1 MSTVF
6 TEDVKVSLSTDG
18 RSRPALPNG
27 VRSGDCA
34 VELGIWLAG
43 LVSFLGSG
51 PNAFFEAESAT
62 REREMRVLHTA
73 LRRCAMLNAML
84 LDPQTRLDSKKRDGL
99 QELAGT
105 LRDAILIGDAMI
117 GLEKRGNAEWR
128 AWTSTISHRLGAVRV
143 VSELVRAADAAG
155 DRNLPPTLLK
165 LTETADHSTEHAEL
179 ALVLPRFGRV
189 LNSLSV
195 IGGMLE
201 RDEPLKPAMVIFSR
215 VNEQIL
221 ELTTFIDNRLERFLD
236 ADAEVFSS
244 LDAASYTASMEL
256 KKVYSHEL
264 AALAQLRPAPSV
276 YARIETAYSLL
287 NDGFQQILA
296 GFVRLVDPSV
306 DVFSIFPSFVAKRE
320 QSLSLRSELA
330 KLVKLIQKAEAA
342 PQDAAINAMQT
353 AIADFME
360 TTVRF
365 LFYKDTETV
374 ERFVAEIMVT
384 RNNEDLVPLLHRFGA
399 YLETLLGQVGLR
411 TVIATDSFKA

>member
-1 MSTVF
+1 
-6 TEDVKVSLSTDG
+6 
-18 RSRPALPNG
+18 
-27 VRSGDCA
+27 
-34 VELGIWLAG
+34 
-43 LVSFLGSG
+43 
-51 PNAFFEAESAT
+51 
-62 REREMRVLHTA
+62 MRVLHTA